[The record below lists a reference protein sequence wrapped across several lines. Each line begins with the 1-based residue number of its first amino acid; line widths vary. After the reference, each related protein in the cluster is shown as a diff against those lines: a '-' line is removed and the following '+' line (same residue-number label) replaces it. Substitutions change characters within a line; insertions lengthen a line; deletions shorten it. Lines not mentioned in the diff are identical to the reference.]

1 MHPLIALIGITI
13 AILVAATVIFCLFY
27 GLVAL
32 ITEAI
37 EWLLWRG
44 EWR

>member
-1 MHPLIALIGITI
+1 MHPAIALI
-13 AILVAATVIFCLFY
+13 AIILALILGATLLFCLFY